1 MSPSLR
7 FPDPQAAADVLTF
20 ARRATR
26 LGDGA
31 VRLRADGGVLALSS
45 APLAP
50 RTLLEAVPTVLGMRF
65 LPVDPELVCDLTVDA
80 GALAE
85 GTQPHTVRLPDTSVT
100 APWAGISP
108 PRGGWTDAGALPAS
122 LLASRAQ
129 WGIAAVAEQVP
140 TDAGDDAVHRV
151 RSLVWGA
158 ADEGLGG
165 IPLGAAFAAFAL
177 GFIAGDELAAVRRSG
192 AWTRVSLTR
201 GHVLV
206 RTAGPP
212 GLTAVRRTGASR

>member
-20 ARRATR
+20 ARRTTR

-31 VRLRADGGVLALSS
+31 VRLRADRGVLAVSS

-65 LPVDPELVCDLTVDA
+65 LPVDPELVCDLVVDA
-80 GALAE
+80 GALSE
-85 GTQPHTVRLPDTSVT
+85 GEEVHTVRLPDSAVT
-100 APWAGISP
+100 APWVGISP
-108 PRGGWTDAGALPAS
+108 PRGGWAEVGALPAS
-122 LLASRAQ
+122 LLAARAQ

-140 TDAGDDAVHRV
+140 TDAGDDVVHRV
-151 RSLVWGA
+151 RSAVWGA
-158 ADEGLGG
+158 PDDDLAG

-177 GFIAGDELAAVRRSG
+177 GFIGGEESAAVRRSG
-192 AWTRVSLTR
+192 PWTRVSLAR

-212 GLTAVRRTGASR
+212 GLTAVRRTGSNG

>member
-7 FPDPQAAADVLTF
+7 FPDSQAAADVLTF
-20 ARRATR
+20 ARRAAR

-31 VRLRADGGVLALSS
+31 VRLRAGEGTLALSS

-80 GALAE
+80 GALTAGDE
-85 GTQPHTVRLPDTSVT
+85 AHMVRLPESAVT
-100 APWAGISP
+100 APWVGISP
-108 PRGGWTDAGALPAS
+108 PRGGWTGDGTLPAS

-140 TDAGDDAVHRV
+140 TDAGDDVVHRI

-158 ADEGLGG
+158 ADDDLGG
-165 IPLGAAFAAFAL
+165 IALGAAFAAFAL
-177 GFIAGDELAAVRRSG
+177 GFIGGEEDAAVRRSG
-192 AWTRVSLTR
+192 SWTRVSLAR

-206 RTAGPP
+206 RAAGPP
-212 GLTAVRRTGASR
+212 GLTAVRRTGTNP